1 MHGMKEII
9 QEAESLPVEER
20 AMIIDSLLRTMNP
33 PVATLDSEWI
43 KVAKRRL
50 AELRS
55 GAVYEQ
61 IKPQIDD
68 EAKALNAQQ
77 NTSLSPGVERTRGT
91 FSLRN

>member
-20 AMIIDSLLRTMNP
+20 AMVIDSLLRTLNP
-33 PVATLDSEWI
+33 ISATKDVEWV

-55 GAVYEQ
+55 GRVKA
-61 IKPQIDD
+61 IPGDD
-68 EAKALNAQQ
+68 VFAKIR
-77 NTSLSPGVERTRGT
+77 ER
-91 FSLRN
+91 FEK